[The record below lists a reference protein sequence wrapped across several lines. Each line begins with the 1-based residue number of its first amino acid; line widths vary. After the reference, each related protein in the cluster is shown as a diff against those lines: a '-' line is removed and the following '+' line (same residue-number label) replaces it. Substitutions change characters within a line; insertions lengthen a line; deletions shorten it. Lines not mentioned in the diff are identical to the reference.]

1 MRGTGRKAPG
11 RVDERTTLGP
21 MRYAAFLR
29 AINVGRNNR
38 VQMADLRELCQG
50 LGFEHVM
57 TYLQSGN
64 LVFDA
69 GEEEEAVAARL
80 EAGLTRAGLNRTHPV
95 VRAGEELRALS
106 RVRPFN
112 GYDGEE
118 LRHFV
123 TLFRERLPDG
133 AAAFVSG
140 HGFEIAGVRE
150 REVFWVVEAGL
161 DRGIDAGGMLEK
173 KLHLRGTTRYWHV
186 VEAVAA
192 L

>member
-1 MRGTGRKAPG
+1 
-11 RVDERTTLGP
+11 

-38 VQMADLRELCQG
+38 VQMADLRGLCLG

-69 GEEEEAVAARL
+69 DEDEQAVAAKL
-80 EAGLTRAGLNRTHPV
+80 EEALARAGLKRTHPV
-95 VRAGEELRALS
+95 VRAEDDLRALS
-106 RVRPFN
+106 QVRPFN
-112 GYDGEE
+112 GYEGEE

-133 AAAFVSG
+133 AATFVSG
-140 HGFEIAGVRE
+140 HGFEIARARE

-161 DRGIDAGGMLEK
+161 GRGIDVGGMLEK
-173 KLHLRGTTRYWHV
+173 KLHMHGTSRYWHV